1 VIEPGETDP
10 DEIALVAIDAGAID
24 VVSDDDQVEVFTES
38 QDLHRVQEA
47 LSEAELNI
55 TSADLIMRPKTV
67 MATEPDMAVKTIRL
81 MERLED
87 LDDVQQIFTNLDV
100 TDEVLAQVS

>member
-1 VIEPGETDP
+1 
-10 DEIALVAIDAGAID
+10 
-24 VVSDDDQVEVFTES
+24 
-38 QDLHRVQEA
+38 
-47 LSEAELNI
+47 
-55 TSADLIMRPKTV
+55 MRPKTV